1 MKKVHVLIILIA
13 VMAITLM
20 TVGATSNQKEKS
32 QSETNP
38 ILGTWQLSLYKYG
51 SGTSVF
57 QEANPNEG
65 HIKLITDTYFTWVAF
80 NKATQII
87 YSSAGGTYT
96 LNGDNYTESIE
107 FGLGMDNYL
116 QKKATYTFKIE
127 GDNLFITGNLAEN
140 LMIEEVWKRIK

>member
-1 MKKVHVLIILIA
+1 MKKVHVLITLIA
-13 VMAITLM
+13 AMAITLI
-20 TVGATSNQKEKS
+20 TVGATSNKKEKS

-38 ILGTWQLSLYKYG
+38 IIGTWQLSLYKYG
-51 SGTSVF
+51 AGTSVF
-57 QEANPNEG
+57 KEANPNEG

-107 FGLGMDNYL
+107 FGLGMDAYL
-116 QKKATYTFKIE
+116 QKKLLIPLK
-127 GDNLFITGNLAEN
+127 L
-140 LMIEEVWKRIK
+140 KRITCLSQEIWLII